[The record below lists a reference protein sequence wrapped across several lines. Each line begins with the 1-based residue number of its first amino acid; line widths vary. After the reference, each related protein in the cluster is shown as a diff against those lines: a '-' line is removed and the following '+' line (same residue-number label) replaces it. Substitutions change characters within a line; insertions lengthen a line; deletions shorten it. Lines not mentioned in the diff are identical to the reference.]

1 MRRLYIIFISLTALA
16 VFLNPGNALAHGGG
30 DKKETP
36 KVEGTAMPEQAIPEQ
51 AIPEPVIQTE
61 EESNLEDSIYGGDGE
76 DSGADGSEEMEGSSF
91 LSDLD
96 LLTED
101 LSGMDM
107 GKSGGHSQHAEEEIE
122 LGAHEMVS
130 PKSKGYGAAVGIT
143 VLAGLAFGFLT
154 LKRPFK

>member
-1 MRRLYIIFISLTALA
+1 MRPPRFIFISLIITLA
-16 VFLNPGNALAHGGG
+16 VFLAPNDAAAHGGG
-30 DKKETP
+30 HQKETP
-36 KVEGTAMPEQAIPEQ
+36 KVEQPAMPEQAM
-51 AIPEPVIQTE
+51 PEPVIQTE
-61 EESNLEDSIYGGDGE
+61 EESFLEDSIYGGDE
-76 DSGADGSEEMEGSSF
+76 EESGADESAEMEGSLF
-91 LSDLD
+91 LPDPD

-122 LGAHEMVS
+122 LGAHEIVS

-143 VLAGLAFGFLT
+143 VLAGLVFGFLT

>member
-1 MRRLYIIFISLTALA
+1 MAGRSLTALA

-30 DKKETP
+30 EKKEKP
-36 KVEGTAMPEQAIPEQ
+36 AIKEKQAPAEP
-51 AIPEPVIQTE
+51 AIEIEME
-61 EESNLEDSIYGGDGE
+61 EESSLEDSIYGGDGE
-76 DSGADGSEEMEGSSF
+76 ESGAEESAEMEGSSF
-91 LSDLD
+91 LPDLD

-107 GKSGGHSQHAEEEIE
+107 GKSGGHSQHAEEEIV